1 MHVLE
6 EVDIMKGSG
15 DQIRERCI
23 SEPVD
28 LDVIESRVGEGP
40 REVDGSEGALL
51 IAEHYVRVDRDVS
64 SPIIERRLR
73 ERMKE
78 HCESV
83 AEDAFLDPHHT
94 VFYCPERRKFFAYRV
109 AD

>member
-1 MHVLE
+1 MYVLE

-15 DQIRERCI
+15 HQFRERRT

-28 LDVIESRVGEGP
+28 FEAIERLVGERP
-40 REVDGSEGALL
+40 REVDGGEGALL
-51 IAEHYVRVDRDVS
+51 IAEHYVRVDRDVR

-73 ERMKE
+73 ARMKE

-83 AEDAFLDPHHT
+83 AEHAFLDAQHT

>member
-15 DQIRERCI
+15 HQLRERRI
-23 SEPVD
+23 SETIDFDELEERIGASPF
-28 LDVIESRVGEGP
+28 
-40 REVDGSEGALL
+40 EVDGGEGALL
-51 IAEHYVRVDRDVS
+51 IAEHYVRVDRTVN
-64 SPIIERRLR
+64 SPIIKRRLR

-83 AEDAFLDPHHT
+83 AEHAFLDTSHA